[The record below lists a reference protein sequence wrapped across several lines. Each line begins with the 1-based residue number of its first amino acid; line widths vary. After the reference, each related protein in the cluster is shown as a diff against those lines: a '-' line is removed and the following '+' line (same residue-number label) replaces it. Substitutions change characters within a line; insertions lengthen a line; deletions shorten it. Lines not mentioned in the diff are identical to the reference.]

1 MAGRRSNGEG
11 SLRRMRS
18 RDLYQYRWTERVQGG
33 SVRRSGYAK
42 TRAQAVAGLRAATTR
57 AAAGRVGAD
66 STAPLR
72 VVAARWQARAPVAQR
87 LASGTV
93 RRYAGAL
100 DRHVL
105 PRLGDVPLR
114 QVRPSQVIDVLVDMD
129 RAGLGPSSQAHVL
142 YALRAVYRLAKADD
156 PWLADPTA
164 GIRPPRRVP
173 ATTVVPTRGQ
183 VTAMLAAAPDPRT
196 RALVAVLAY
205 TGMRIGE
212 ALALRWTDWVG
223 PPGGPGR
230 LELRHTKTGRPRAVL
245 VAPKLA
251 GHLRA
256 WRRAQAAAR
265 LAAPERV
272 DEGWILASDT
282 GTRWDP
288 GSARRRIERLTNGRP
303 DRGQP
308 GICPGATPHSLRH
321 AAATILLEDGVPM
334 PVVADLLG
342 HATTRVTED
351 TYAHV
356 TPRLSAQATAVLN
369 QAI

>member
-11 SLRRMRS
+11 SLRRMTS
-18 RDLYQYRWTERVQGG
+18 RDLYQYRWTEWVDGG

-42 TRAQAVAGLRAATTR
+42 TRAAGVAGLRTATTR

-66 STAPLR
+66 STGPLR
-72 VVAARWQARAPVAQR
+72 VVAARWQARAPVAQQ
-87 LASGTV
+87 LAGSTI
-93 RRYAGAL
+93 RRYAEAL

-114 QVRPSQVIDVLVDMD
+114 EVKPSQVSDVLVAMD

-142 YALRAVYRLAKADD
+142 CALRAVYRLAAADD
-156 PWLADPTA
+156 PWLRDPTA
-164 GIRPPRRVP
+164 GLRPPRKVP
-173 ATTVVPTRGQ
+173 AFKVVPTRGQ
-183 VTAMLAAAPDPRT
+183 VTALLAAAPDPRS

-205 TGMRIGE
+205 TGCGSAKPWRCGGP
-212 ALALRWTDWVG
+212 TG
-223 PPGGPGR
+223 SNPPGGTGR

-251 GHLRA
+251 RHLRA
-256 WRRAQAAAR
+256 WRRAQTAAR
-265 LAAPERV
+265 LAAPAWA

-282 GTRWDP
+282 GTHWDH
-288 GSARRRIERLTNGRP
+288 GSARRRIERLADGQP

-334 PVVADLLG
+334 RVVADLLG
-342 HATTRVTED
+342 HASTHVTED
-351 TYAHV
+351 TYSHV